1 MHPSRLPPP
10 SPHPT
15 RTSPIR
21 HGKRF
26 GSLTVTEE
34 QREAAIRGDAAG
46 QEKWNATSVILTSL
60 LGVSINVMVLTY
72 YVMIWRLKWNW
83 IENFSF

>member
-1 MHPSRLPPP
+1 MNTYIFPLTFVLQEMQPSRLPPP

-34 QREAAIRGDAAG
+34 HREAAIKGEATGRE
-46 QEKWNATSVILTSL
+46 EKLEQLRQGGWMFFVISNSELTSL
-60 LGVSINVMVLTY
+60 
-72 YVMIWRLKWNW
+72 
-83 IENFSF
+83 